1 MSEYAVLLAEDARE
15 FLKVA
20 DEKAERVCT
29 EKLEYLAE
37 NPYHGYE
44 RSDEEKFSTSQS
56 PLVEKSAC

>member
-1 MSEYAVLLAEDARE
+1 MAEYAVLLAEDARE

-37 NPYHGYE
+37 NPYLGYE
-44 RSDEEKFSTSQS
+44 RSDEEKL
-56 PLVEKSAC
+56 PIDEAHKRHEI